1 MTMDAVE
8 KMRLWSRVEKTDP
21 AFTKEFNKGGGFR
34 GTSINA
40 TYLAKKATE
49 VFGPIGLGWGVDVVE
64 EHFIDGPLLKDGER
78 GKLHYLRIN
87 L

>member
-40 TYLAKKATE
+40 TWKRN
-49 VFGPIGLGWGVDVVE
+49 WGRMME
-64 EHFIDGPLLKDGER
+64 IKLDGKVKRCYR
-78 GKLHYLRIN
+78 GRAGS
-87 L
+87 